1 MKRLIIM
8 LVSLFLVAGTVVNA
22 QDQDKDQIR
31 KQDRIH
37 QEDHLMLKDG
47 SCLLVKQG
55 VPTKIQ
61 TQLKLNN
68 GIVVNPD
75 GSYQLQNQQ
84 KYQLR
89 DGECLDMNGNRYLN
103 QNRFNNRQMMT
114 IRQIERSRT
123 NTMNKNKPGN
133 QGGVRRG
140 GNNPRN

>member
-103 QNRFNNRQMMT
+103 QNRYNNRQMMT

>member
-103 QNRFNNRQMMT
+103 QNRYNNRQMMT

-133 QGGVRRG
+133 QGGARRG

>member
-140 GNNPRN
+140 GNNTRN